1 MSLSRFARHL
11 SRVFPAT
18 QPPQRLVGDQ
28 PLDEHARLLQSE
40 HGLGDEGARNRMPV
54 RRRTPLQARPHVD
67 KGLDARHIEHDN
79 DLFLLVG
86 EWPDLVPQHRK
97 KKALNVAPGI

>member
-1 MSLSRFARHL
+1 MY
-11 SRVFPAT
+11 VW
-18 QPPQRLVGDQ
+18 QP
-28 PLDEHARLLQSE
+28 EHC
-40 HGLGDEGARNRMPV
+40 LGNEGACNRMPV
-54 RRRTPLQARPHVD
+54 RRRTPQQAGPHLHES
-67 KGLDARHIEHDN
+67 LDACHFEHDD